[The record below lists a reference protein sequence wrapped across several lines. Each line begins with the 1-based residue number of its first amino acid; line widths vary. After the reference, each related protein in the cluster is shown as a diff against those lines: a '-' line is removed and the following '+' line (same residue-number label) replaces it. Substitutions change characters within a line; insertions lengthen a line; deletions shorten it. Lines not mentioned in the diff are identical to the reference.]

1 MRGTGNESGNI
12 EAPEGSRKK
21 KKRVGRGDGSG
32 HGGTAGKG
40 AKGQNARS
48 GHSVRPN
55 FEGGQMPLTR
65 RIPKRGFKNPMRRII
80 AIVNIEQLKGF
91 PQGAL
96 VDRDTLTAVGLVS
109 GRVDGVKVLGNGE
122 INFPLSLKV
131 DRVSRGA
138 REKIEAAGGT
148 IVEVG

>member
-1 MRGTGNESGNI
+1 MNLGTLKP
-12 EAPEGSRKK
+12 PEGSRKK

-65 RIPKRGFKNPMRRII
+65 RMPKRGFKNPMRRII

-91 PQGAL
+91 TQGAL

-109 GRVDGVKVLGNGE
+109 GRVDEVKVLGNGE

-148 IVEVG
+148 IVEVI

>member
-1 MRGTGNESGNI
+1 MNLGTLKP
-12 EAPEGSRKK
+12 PEGSRKK

-65 RIPKRGFKNPMRRII
+65 RLPKRGFKNPMRRII

-91 PQGAL
+91 AQGAL

-122 INFPLSLKV
+122 IKFPLSLKV

-138 REKIEAAGGT
+138 REKIKAAGGT
-148 IVEVG
+148 IVEVI

>member
-1 MRGTGNESGNI
+1 MNLGTLKP
-12 EAPEGSRKK
+12 PEGSRKK

-65 RIPKRGFKNPMRRII
+65 RMPKRGFKNPMRRII
-80 AIVNIEQLKGF
+80 AIVNIAQLKGF
-91 PQGAL
+91 TQGAL
-96 VDRDTLTAVGLVS
+96 VDRDTLAAVGLVP
-109 GRVDGVKVLGNGE
+109 GKADGVKVLGNGE
-122 INFPLSLKV
+122 INFPLSVNV
-131 DRVSRGA
+131 DSVSRGA

-148 IVEVG
+148 IIEVI

>member
-1 MRGTGNESGNI
+1 MNLGTLRP
-12 EAPEGSRKK
+12 PEGSRKK

-65 RIPKRGFKNPMRRII
+65 RMPKRGFKNPMRRII

-91 PQGAL
+91 TQGAL

-148 IVEVG
+148 IVEVI

>member
-1 MRGTGNESGNI
+1 MNLGTLKP
-12 EAPEGSRKK
+12 PEGSRKK

-65 RIPKRGFKNPMRRII
+65 RMPKRGFKNPMRRII

-91 PQGAL
+91 TQGAL

-109 GRVDGVKVLGNGE
+109 GRVDGVKILGNGE
-122 INFPLSLKV
+122 INFPLSVSV
-131 DRVSRGA
+131 DKISHGA
-138 REKIEAAGGT
+138 RKKIEAAGGT
-148 IVEVG
+148 IVEVI

>member
-1 MRGTGNESGNI
+1 MNLGTLRP
-12 EAPEGSRKK
+12 PEGSRKK

-91 PQGAL
+91 PQGSL
-96 VDRDTLTAVGLVS
+96 VDRDTLTAIGLVS

-148 IVEVG
+148 IVEVI

>member
-1 MRGTGNESGNI
+1 MNLGTLK
-12 EAPEGSRKK
+12 PPDGSRKK

-55 FEGGQMPLTR
+55 FEGGQMPITR
-65 RIPKRGFKNPMRRII
+65 RMPKRGFKNPNRRII
-80 AIVNIEQLKGF
+80 GIVNIEQMKGF
-91 PQGAL
+91 QAGTV
-96 VDRDTLTAVGLVS
+96 VDREMLTALGLVS
-109 GRVDGVKVLGNGE
+109 GRVDGIKILGNGA
-122 INFPLSLKV
+122 INFPLSVKV
-131 DRVSRGA
+131 DVVSRGA

-148 IVEVG
+148 II

>member
-1 MRGTGNESGNI
+1 MNLGTLRP
-12 EAPEGSRKK
+12 PEGSRKK

-91 PQGAL
+91 AQGAL

-122 INFPLSLKV
+122 IKFPLSLKV

-148 IVEVG
+148 IVEVI

>member
-1 MRGTGNESGNI
+1 MNLGTLKP
-12 EAPEGSRKK
+12 PEGSRKK

-65 RIPKRGFKNPMRRII
+65 RMPKRGFKNPMRRII

-91 PQGAL
+91 AQGAL

-122 INFPLSLKV
+122 INFPLSVNV
-131 DRVSRGA
+131 DSVSRGA

-148 IVEVG
+148 ILEVI

>member
-1 MRGTGNESGNI
+1 MNLGTLKP
-12 EAPEGSRKK
+12 PEGSRKK

-65 RIPKRGFKNPMRRII
+65 RMPKRGFKNPMRRII
-80 AIVNIEQLKGF
+80 AIVNIEQLKKF
-91 PQGAL
+91 QQGSI
-96 VDRDTLTAVGLVS
+96 VDREALAALGLVS
-109 GRVDGVKVLGNGE
+109 GRVDGIKILGNGE
-122 INFPLSLKV
+122 INFPLSVNV
-131 DRVSRGA
+131 DSVSRAA

-148 IVEVG
+148 IVEVI

>member
-1 MRGTGNESGNI
+1 MNLGPLRP
-12 EAPEGSRKK
+12 PEGSRKK

-65 RIPKRGFKNPMRRII
+65 RMPKRGFKNPMRRII

-91 PQGAL
+91 TQGAL

-148 IVEVG
+148 IVEVI

>member
-1 MRGTGNESGNI
+1 MNLGTLRP
-12 EAPEGSRKK
+12 PEGSRKK
-21 KKRVGRGDGSG
+21 RKRVGRGDGSG

-65 RIPKRGFKNPMRRII
+65 RMPKRGFKNPMRRII

-91 PQGAL
+91 TQGAL
-96 VDRDTLTAVGLVS
+96 VDRDTLAAVGLVS

-148 IVEVG
+148 IVEVI